1 MGDVTSL
8 ISDYG
13 YPAVALVV
21 GLESVGLPLPGEAIL
36 VVSAVYAGTHPD
48 LHISGVI
55 GAAALGAI
63 LGGSV
68 GYWLGREFGY
78 PLLLRFGRYVGLTE
92 TRIKLGQYL
101 FLRHGGKVVFF
112 GRFVAVLRVLAAF
125 LAGVN
130 RMEWK
135 TFLTANAAGSV
146 LWALVYGV
154 GAYMFGE
161 ALFHTARPVTI
172 ALVIVGIVIVIVAT
186 WYVRSHELE
195 LERRAE
201 LALPGPLRPVD
212 WRRRRRLRD

>member
-13 YPAVALVV
+13 YAAVAVVV
-21 GLESVGLPLPGEAIL
+21 GLESVGLPLPGETIL
-36 VVSAVYAGTHPD
+36 VLSAVYAGSHSD
-48 LHISGVI
+48 LNIAGVI

-63 LGGSV
+63 VGQSV

-78 PLLLRFGRYVGLTE
+78 PLLLRYGRYVGLTE

-101 FLRHGGKVVFF
+101 FMRHGGKVVFF
-112 GRFVAVLRVLAAF
+112 GRFIAILRVLAAF

-135 TFLTANAAGSV
+135 TFLIANAAGGV
-146 LWALVYGV
+146 LWSLVYGV
-154 GAYMFGE
+154 GAYMFGA

-172 ALVIVGIVIVIVAT
+172 ALVIIGLIIVIVAM
-186 WYVRSHELE
+186 WYVRSHEAE

-212 WRRRRRLRD
+212 WRRHPRR